1 MTISL
6 PPALNQLVER
16 LVNTGRYADENDV
29 VREALRVLER
39 QEFEESPALEATI
52 LEGVMSPHQPYNES
66 VLDRIRK
73 NSHPAYK

>member
-1 MTISL
+1 MTTSL

-39 QEFEESPALEATI
+39 QEFEESPAHEATI
-52 LEGVMSPHQPYNES
+52 REGVMSPHQPYNES

-73 NSHPAYK
+73 SSQSAL